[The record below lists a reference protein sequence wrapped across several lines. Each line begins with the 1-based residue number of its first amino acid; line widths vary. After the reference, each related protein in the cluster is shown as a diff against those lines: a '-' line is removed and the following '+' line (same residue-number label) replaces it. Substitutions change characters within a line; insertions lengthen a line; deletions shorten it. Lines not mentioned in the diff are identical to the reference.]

1 VLNIL
6 KIKVINLEYYFYYS
20 LVMYIR
26 ETNSSTKVGRM
37 YFENTN
43 SSTNSPRNAN
53 EIWFTK

>member
-1 VLNIL
+1 MLNIL

-53 EIWFTK
+53 EI